1 MIPGEELVRTNRS
14 DFHDVDNFENF
25 KSSFEN
31 QDNER
36 GNNQF
41 YSLVLISTVL
51 AIVVCLAYL
60 LG

>member
-1 MIPGEELVRTNRS
+1 MIPGEELVRTNKS
-14 DFHDVDNFENF
+14 DFHDVDNFEIF

-36 GNNQF
+36 GNKQF
-41 YSLVLISTVL
+41 YSLALITTVL